1 MKAEL
6 VEVREDLTKIIEES
20 KQKDNE
26 INQLKDELEA
36 ARKAIKTPSQSQAS
50 QASQYCPEDLFD
62 KSLTGIFNLI
72 NTLLPGSKP

>member
-1 MKAEL
+1 M
-6 VEVREDLTKIIEES
+6 REDLKKIIEES
-20 KQKDNE
+20 EQKDTE

-50 QASQYCPEDLFD
+50 QASQYCPEDIFD

-72 NTLLPGSKP
+72 NTFVAL